1 MNIIKLITCK
11 NNQHFKVTVQVD
23 TAEITL
29 LSLDYGTL
37 FL

>member
-11 NNQHFKVTVQVD
+11 NNQHLKVTVRAD
-23 TAEITL
+23 TAAITL
-29 LSLDYGTL
+29 LSLDYGTF